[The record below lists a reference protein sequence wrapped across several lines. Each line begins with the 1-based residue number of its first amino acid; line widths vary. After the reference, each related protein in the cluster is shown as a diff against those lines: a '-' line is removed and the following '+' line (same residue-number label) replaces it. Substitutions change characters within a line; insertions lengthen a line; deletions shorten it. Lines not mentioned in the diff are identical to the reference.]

1 MELLAMI
8 VVISLAIPLGGLVWM
23 FWDMFFVKKD

>member
-1 MELLAMI
+1 MELLVMI

-23 FWDMFFVKKD
+23 FVDMFKKD